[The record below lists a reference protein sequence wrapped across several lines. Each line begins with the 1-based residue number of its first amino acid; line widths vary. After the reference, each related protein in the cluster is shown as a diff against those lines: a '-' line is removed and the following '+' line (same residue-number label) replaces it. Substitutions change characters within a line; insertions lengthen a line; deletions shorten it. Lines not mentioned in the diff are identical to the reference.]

1 MHMVPLHSSAFVRSL
16 LHTVTLLCL
25 LIPVGGTLQ
34 AQSRTYQDPVTFV
47 SWGGAY
53 TRSQMLAFV
62 YPFERRFN
70 TRVNVLDY
78 HGGLDE
84 IRNQVSSLNVKWDV
98 VDLEPAD
105 AIRGCEEGLLQPLDP
120 ALLKKSADGKSLKE
134 DFLPE
139 AIQKCAVGT
148 VVWSTVIAYDKQRFE
163 GETAPERLRDFFDTV
178 RFPGPRGMRRTP
190 KANLEWALISDG
202 VPAERVYSV
211 LETEDGL
218 QRAFSV
224 LDRLKPNIVWWNS
237 GAQAPRLLEAGRVAM
252 TTAYNGRVYDAMAQ
266 RSPGLR
272 IIWDHQ
278 IWSYD
283 LLGIPR
289 HSRNRELAE
298 KFLRFATSSEQ
309 LAEQARHIPYGP
321 VRRSA
326 LAQVESSLRPHLPT
340 EPENFASA
348 LQINAAWWAEHFD
361 QINIRFEEWLE
372 RPVQVPRALP
382 H

>member
-1 MHMVPLHSSAFVRSL
+1 MRIIPLRTSIFDRSL
-16 LHTVTLLCL
+16 LRTVTLLCL
-25 LIPVGGTLQ
+25 LIPGGGSLQ
-34 AQSRTYQDPVTFV
+34 AQSTHQDPLTFV

-62 YPFERRFN
+62 YPFEERFN
-70 TRVNVLDY
+70 SRVNVLDY
-78 HGGLDE
+78 HGGLED
-84 IRNQVSSLNVKWDV
+84 IRDQVSSLNVKWDV

-120 ALLKKSADGKSLKE
+120 ALLKESPDGKSLQE

-148 VVWSTVIAYDKQRFE
+148 VVWSTVIAYDRQQFRD
-163 GETAPERLRDFFDTV
+163 GPAPESLQDFFDTV

-202 VPAERVYSV
+202 VPADQVYSV
-211 LETEDGL
+211 LETDDGL

-224 LDRLKPNIVWWNS
+224 LDRLKPNIVWWNT
-237 GAQAPRLLEAGRVAM
+237 GAQAPRLLEAGRVVM

-289 HSRNRELAE
+289 HSRNREQAE
-298 KFLRFATSSEQ
+298 KFIRFATSSEQ

-321 VRRSA
+321 VRHSA
-326 LAQVESSLRPHLPT
+326 LVQVDRALRPHLPT
-340 EPENFASA
+340 EADNFANA
-348 LQINAAWWAEHFD
+348 LKINAAWWAEHFD
-361 QINIRFEEWLE
+361 QINARFEEWLE

>member
-1 MHMVPLHSSAFVRSL
+1 MHMVPLRGVASVHFLRR
-16 LHTVTLLCL
+16 TITLLCL
-25 LIPVGGTLQ
+25 LTLGGGTLQ
-34 AQSRTYQDPVTFV
+34 AQSTYQDPLTFV

-78 HGGLDE
+78 HGGLEEVRD
-84 IRNQVSSLNVKWDV
+84 QVSSLNVKWDV
-98 VDLEPAD
+98 IDLEPAD
-105 AIRGCEEGLLQPLDP
+105 ALRGCEEGLLQPLDP
-120 ALLKKSADGKSLKE
+120 TLLKKSPDGKSLQE
-134 DFLPE
+134 DFFPE

-148 VVWSTVIAYDKQRFE
+148 VVWSTVIAYDRQQFE
-163 GETAPERLRDFFDTV
+163 GERAPESLKDFFDTE

-202 VPAERVYSV
+202 VPADQVYSV
-211 LETEDGL
+211 LETDEGL

-224 LDRLKPNIVWWNS
+224 LDQLKPNIVWWNS
-237 GAQAPRLLEAGRVAM
+237 GAQAPRLLEAGRVVM

-266 RSPGLR
+266 RNPGLQ

-289 HSRNRELAE
+289 HTRNQEQAE
-298 KFLRFATSSEQ
+298 QFLRFATSSEQ

-321 VRRSA
+321 VRHSA
-326 LAQVESSLRPHLPT
+326 LAQVDRALRPHLPT
-340 EPENFASA
+340 EPDNFANA
-348 LQINAAWWAEHFD
+348 LKINAAWWAEHFE